1 MTLVLDASVTVAFCL
16 GDDPTGY
23 ARSVL
28 RALGSDDAV
37 APPIWPVEV
46 TNAFCMS
53 ERRKRIQAAE
63 TSRMLELLKNL
74 PVYVEGQTI
83 SQAFDDVLPL
93 ARKAMLS
100 CYDACYLDLALR
112 KSCPVATLDSGLK
125 KACRRT
131 GVELW
136 RA

>member
-16 GDDPTGY
+16 GDDPTKY

-28 RALGSDDAV
+28 HALGSDDAIV
-37 APPIWPVEV
+37 PPIWPVEI
-46 TNAFCMS
+46 TNAFCSS
-53 ERRKRIQAAE
+53 ERRKRIQATE

-83 SQAFDDVLPL
+83 AQTFDDVLPL

-100 CYDACYLDLALR
+100 CYDACYLDLAMR
-112 KSCPVATLDSGLK
+112 KSCPIATLDSGLK

-136 RA
+136 HA